1 MKLSIRKKLII
12 ISSLLL
18 VIPVI
23 AVGATSYFFA
33 KDQLSMKGEV
43 ILKNGVKQVMQLI
56 DAKKIEVAR
65 GDLST
70 EEAQE
75 EIRVLLLG
83 PKDAD
88 NKRPISKN
96 IDLGPNGYFL
106 AYSTD
111 GVEVMHPSLEG
122 TNVWETEDKSGSG
135 FKLVQAQVKAAQS
148 GGGFVTYAWTLP
160 GSESIGDKITYQ
172 ELDADWGWVV
182 SAGAYVQDFNKGAN
196 TILMV
201 IIVVLALS
209 LVFGLL
215 IITLFT
221 GSFAKPIKA
230 ISASLLEVSNNNLDV
245 KEINIKNTDE
255 IGTLATAYN
264 TMLHNVRGLVEAMQ
278 SSSSTVTELASSL
291 VEVTDQTTNAINE
304 VAQTIGEVA
313 KAVSEEATTTEEAVV
328 KVNELSRN
336 IDGVKNSTATVESL
350 ANSAEDQSKKGL
362 DAVKKLLTATD
373 DTNTATEKISDVIT
387 KVSEST
393 AKIHTITDAITA
405 ISEQTNLLALN
416 ASIEAARAG
425 EAGRGFAVVA
435 EEIRKL
441 AEQSANQVGEI
452 KSIIGEINSH
462 SELSVATMAE
472 LKNVSVQQNESVA
485 STQVQFDAIAKG
497 VHELNAELGNIDSEV
512 NQMLMLKEYIVD
524 AMTGI
529 SASTE
534 ETSASTEEVSAATE
548 EQLAGMTE
556 INDQTARLNIL
567 AKELEQ
573 IINKFKL

>member
-1 MKLSIRKKLII
+1 MKLSIRQKLIV

-18 VIPVI
+18 LIPVI
-23 AVGATSYFFA
+23 AVGTTSYFFA
-33 KDQLSMKGEV
+33 KNQLSMKGEV

-56 DAKKIEVAR
+56 DTKKLEVSR
-65 GDLST
+65 GSIT
-70 EEAQE
+70 QEEAQE
-75 EIRVLLLG
+75 EIRTMLLG

-122 TNVWETEDKSGSG
+122 TNVWETEDKGGSG
-135 FKLVQAQVKAAQS
+135 FKLVQAQIKAAQN

-160 GSESIGDKITYQ
+160 GSDSIGDKITYQ

-182 SAGAYVQDFNKGAN
+182 CAGAYVQDFNKGAN

-209 LVFGLL
+209 LFFGLL
-215 IITLFT
+215 IITIFSA
-221 GSFAKPIKA
+221 SFAKPIKA
-230 ISASLLEVSNNNLDV
+230 ISTSLLEVSKNNLNVD
-245 KEINIKNTDE
+245 EINIKNSDE
-255 IGTLATAYN
+255 IGTLALAYN
-264 TMLHNVRGLVEAMQ
+264 TMLHNVRDLIEAMQ

-313 KAVSEEATTTEEAVV
+313 KAVSDEATITEDAVM

-336 IDGVKNSTATVESL
+336 IDVVKQSTAAVETL
-350 ANSAEDQSKKGL
+350 ASGTEDQSKKGL
-362 DAVKKLLTATD
+362 EAVKQLLSTTSETNAATD
-373 DTNTATEKISDVIT
+373 KISDVIN
-387 KVSEST
+387 KVSDST
-393 AKIHTITDAITA
+393 IKIHTITDAITA

-441 AEQSANQVGEI
+441 AEQSSNQVGEI
-452 KSIIGEINSH
+452 KNIIGEINSH
-462 SELSVATMAE
+462 SELSVQTMAE
-472 LKNVSVQQNESVA
+472 LKKVSVQQNESVA

-497 VHELNAELGNIDSEV
+497 IVNLNTELGNIDREV
-512 NQMLMLKEYIVD
+512 NQMLKLKEYIVD

>member
-1 MKLSIRKKLII
+1 MKLSIRKKLIL
-12 ISSLLL
+12 ISTLLL
-18 VIPVI
+18 IIPITVL
-23 AVGATSYFFA
+23 GTTTYFFA
-33 KDQLSMKGEV
+33 KSQLSLKGET
-43 ILKNGVKQVMQLI
+43 ILKNGVTQVMQLI
-56 DAKKIEVAR
+56 EAKKLEVSR
-65 GDLST
+65 GSISL

-83 PKDAD
+83 EKDAD
-88 NKRPISKN
+88 NKRPISKA
-96 IDLGPNGYFL
+96 IDLGPNGYFF

-135 FKLVQAQVKAAQS
+135 FKLVQEQIKVAMN

-160 GSESIGDKITYQ
+160 GSDSIGDKITYQ
-172 ELDADWGWVV
+172 KYDSDWGWIV
-182 SAGAYVQDFNKGAN
+182 SAGAYVQDFNDSAN
-196 TILMV
+196 LILLAIFIV
-201 IIVVLALS
+201 FWASLII
-209 LVFGLL
+209 GL
-215 IITLFT
+215 IVITLFS
-221 GSFAKPIKA
+221 GSFAKPIRQ
-230 ISASLLEVSNNNLDV
+230 ISNSLLEVSNNNLDV
-245 KEINIKNTDE
+245 SEIHIKNKDE
-255 IGTLATAYN
+255 IGTLATSYN
-264 TMLHNVRGLVEAMQ
+264 TMLSNMRHLIETMQ
-278 SSSSTVTELASSL
+278 KSSSTVTGLAHSL

-313 KAVSEEATTTEEAVV
+313 KAVSEEASTTEETVI
-328 KVNELSRN
+328 KVNELATS
-336 IDGVKNSTATVESL
+336 IDGVKQSTANVE
-350 ANSAEDQSKKGL
+350 EYSK
-362 DAVKKLLTATD
+362 AVETLSIDGSQIVKQLLTANEE
-373 DTNTATEKISDVIT
+373 TNKATEKINEVIL

-393 AKIHTITDAITA
+393 EKIHTITDAITG

-462 SELSVATMAE
+462 STLSIETMKE
-472 LKNVSVQQNESVA
+472 LKKVTVEQNQSVET
-485 STQVQFDAIAKG
+485 TQSQFEVISKG
-497 VHELNAELGNIDSEV
+497 IIELGTELVKIENEV
-512 NQMLMLKEYIVD
+512 NQMLRLKDAIVD

-556 INDQTARLNIL
+556 INDQTAKLNAL
-567 AKELEQ
+567 ARDLET
-573 IINKFKL
+573 IINRFKL